1 MLYLVKPEFI
11 FFKMFKEDGKTSR
24 DKNQITVKEL
34 KLYWQQTS
42 QQQENPEDSGK
53 VDAERK

>member
-1 MLYLVKPEFI
+1 
-11 FFKMFKEDGKTSR
+11 MFKGDGKTSR

-34 KLYWQQTS
+34 KLYWQKTS
-42 QQQENPEDSGK
+42 QQQENPEDNGK